1 MIFSGKDR
9 NVDSDW
15 LAQIISTKIK
25 YRSEASLIVPILP
38 FLCKAVHV
46 IITFLASFTLLY
58 FLFLFIRIP
67 QKGWDTKKKLE
78 KEKAAAIAG
87 GQGNNS
93 TSTSLIII
101 MISRCRH
108 ERAGR

>member
-15 LAQIISTKIK
+15 LAQIIATKIK

-78 KEKAAAIAG
+78 KENEKD
-87 GQGNNS
+87 
-93 TSTSLIII
+93 
-101 MISRCRH
+101 
-108 ERAGR
+108 

>member
-9 NVDSDW
+9 NVNSDW
-15 LAQIISTKIK
+15 LAQIIATKIK
-25 YRSEASLIVPILP
+25 YRSEASLKVPILP

-67 QKGWDTKKKLE
+67 QNKDGTLRKSWRKKMRKIKTKIE
-78 KEKAAAIAG
+78 
-87 GQGNNS
+87 N
-93 TSTSLIII
+93 
-101 MISRCRH
+101 IS
-108 ERAGR
+108 